1 MASDPEFQR
10 ASGRVVVRGIAEEL
24 VEGFAEED
32 FRVGDGDDGSVDAN
46 FGELARG
53 RVGGRACG
61 VAASPPPTTPGL
73 VASPTPCSSP
83 ILAGCS
89 PIDSQPK
96 KARARKKILVS
107 LFFGIGCD

>member
-10 ASGRVVVRGIAEEL
+10 ASGRVVARGFAEEL

-46 FGELARG
+46 LGELARG

-61 VAASPPPTTPGL
+61 VAASPAPDDARPRR
-73 VASPTPCSSP
+73 
-83 ILAGCS
+83 LANTVFITDFS
-89 PIDSQPK
+89 
-96 KARARKKILVS
+96 R
-107 LFFGIGCD
+107 LFAD